1 MGCVDYDAMMDSL
14 TEEQFRTWWAYDLF
28 VEPFELSRM
37 DRRFG
42 LLACAVETMLC
53 GDSSM
58 QPSDFD
64 LSYREIEEESEPEA
78 EDWQVM
84 KAKMEMVG
92 MRFNAAQ
99 EV

>member
-1 MGCVDYDAMMDSL
+1 MRCVDYDAMMASL
-14 TEEQFRTWWAYDLF
+14 SETQFRTWWAYDLF
-28 VEPFELSRM
+28 VEPFEQSRM

-42 LLACAVETMLC
+42 LLACAIEALLC
-53 GDSSM
+53 GESSM

-64 LSYREIEEESEPEA
+64 LSYREEEEEPGT

-84 KAKMEMVG
+84 KARMEMVC